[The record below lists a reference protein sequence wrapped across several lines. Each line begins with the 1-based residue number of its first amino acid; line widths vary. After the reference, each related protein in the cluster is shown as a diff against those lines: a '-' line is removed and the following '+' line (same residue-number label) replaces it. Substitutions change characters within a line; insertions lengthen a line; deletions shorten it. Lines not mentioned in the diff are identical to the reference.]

1 MNKFNLK
8 LGMKILIGV
17 VTSFIFLF
25 GVDNLISINFQTN
38 LLFGR
43 IFSGPTNFFLFN
55 AFTILAIIV
64 SVILAI
70 KTFRK

>member
-43 IFSGPTNFFLFN
+43 IFSGSTNFFLFN

>member
-17 VTSFIFLF
+17 LTSFIFLF

-43 IFSGPTNFFLFN
+43 IFNGSTNFFLFN
-55 AFTILAIIV
+55 VFTISAIII

-70 KTFRK
+70 KTFRE